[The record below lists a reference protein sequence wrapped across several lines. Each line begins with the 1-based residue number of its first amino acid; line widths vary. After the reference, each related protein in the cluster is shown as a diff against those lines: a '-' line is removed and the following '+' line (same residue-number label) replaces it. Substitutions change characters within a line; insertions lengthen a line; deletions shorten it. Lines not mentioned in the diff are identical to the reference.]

1 MDQVWFTSQLLF
13 FLILFFRPAI
23 CEELDKLRV
32 QKVTD
37 ESKIA
42 ELQVEITELQLII
55 DNNLQGKYIVMQ

>member
-1 MDQVWFTSQLLF
+1 MNKVSFTSQLLF
-13 FLILFFRPAI
+13 FLILCFRPAI